1 MLEPVRYKYAVILLT
16 EKNQQYDISDF
27 ISNLTWEEP
36 EKELASRISFTAKND
51 KTSKGRIS
59 SLAKPG
65 RYIYLMYSYNGG
77 KDKR

>member
-51 KTSKGRIS
+51 KTSKGR
-59 SLAKPG
+59 K
-65 RYIYLMYSYNGG
+65 IYLP
-77 KDKR
+77 DVLL